1 MAEPQIGE
9 SCVRGC
15 ADQRIDPSTMPGA
28 ECLRLKRRKGEGR
41 VDARGSGDVDLG
53 VFPANARTRWRQ
65 ARLGATKTL
74 AVADADAKNFR
85 DAPLPGRDHGHS
97 RRPRRSGLLPHSD
110 QLWVGFGSHGTVV

>member
-1 MAEPQIGE
+1 
-9 SCVRGC
+9 
-15 ADQRIDPSTMPGA
+15 MPGA

-41 VDARGSGDVDLG
+41 ADAHGSGDVDIG

-85 DAPLPGRDHGHS
+85 DAPLPGPTMGTRAGLGAAAYCPIATSFGLALAVMEPLSDLTV
-97 RRPRRSGLLPHSD
+97 SG
-110 QLWVGFGSHGTVV
+110 T